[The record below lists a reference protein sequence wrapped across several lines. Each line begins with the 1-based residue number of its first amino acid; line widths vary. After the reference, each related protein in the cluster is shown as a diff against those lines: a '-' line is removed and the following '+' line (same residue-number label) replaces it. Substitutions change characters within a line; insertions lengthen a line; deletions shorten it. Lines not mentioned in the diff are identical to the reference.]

1 MINYKTT
8 PVVVNATKNNLTVD
22 GDALIHRNFK
32 PPKNRAA
39 TTNQI
44 KNEPLFEIK
53 GQNLASN
60 YVHKR
65 QNSVSSESRNN
76 LLNDNNS
83 SLTNQRILLPK
94 IISKKS
100 DSEIKDEIDLNENRK
115 NSVKSAFDAFNM
127 AEVIGTKPYQ
137 MSRTQNN
144 NESNAFNENN
154 LTINNI
160 TSPPVFKGISSKE
173 HNNFLNHTHNESIN
187 SYISEEEN
195 RLKQLENYSS
205 LLTKNQILL
214 FQNTNEND
222 KKLQNSRKLSLR
234 IHHPQT
240 KMANLIRKNEKT
252 KTLKNKTENF
262 ESLQLVAVSA
272 IKPDEY
278 QKNYENQCLN
288 YYPTSESDEN
298 DEYD

>member
-1 MINYKTT
+1 
-8 PVVVNATKNNLTVD
+8 
-22 GDALIHRNFK
+22 
-32 PPKNRAA
+32 
-39 TTNQI
+39 
-44 KNEPLFEIK
+44 
-53 GQNLASN
+53 
-60 YVHKR
+60 
-65 QNSVSSESRNN
+65 
-76 LLNDNNS
+76 
-83 SLTNQRILLPK
+83 
-94 IISKKS
+94 
-100 DSEIKDEIDLNENRK
+100 
-115 NSVKSAFDAFNM
+115 M